1 MNGEAELVRV
11 SMLGGFRIQSGV
23 QQVSESRNRA
33 RLLWNLLEYLVAFR
47 HRDVPQ
53 EELIGV
59 LWQDDEIDN
68 PSGAL
73 KNLVYRIRTVL
84 SSQGIPQAK
93 KMILCR
99 RGAYSWNNGLPTVV
113 DVEEFER
120 LVQKADGESGRPREQ
135 LTLYLEAISLYK
147 GDFLPKSASE
157 EWVTPLST
165 YYRGLYVKC
174 VEQTARLLTDA
185 GRYQEIVDIAQQA
198 LVIDQF
204 EEGFHAVLLRAL
216 TAMEAYPRAMAH
228 YERVNRLFYRELGV
242 KPSEDLQQL
251 YQELVQNT
259 MQPKTDLETIK
270 KDLRETSLEQGAFF
284 CEYDVFK
291 NIYQLKARIAER
303 TGQSVFLLLLTAAG
317 AEGEPLSPKLLSSS
331 MDRLQDCLLQSLRR
345 SDVAARCSATQ
356 FVAMLSSLTQ
366 ENGLLVQQR
375 ILNRFQKENVQPE
388 VCIQFRFQPME
399 PMDGPPGKQKAR

>member
-1 MNGEAELVRV
+1 MNNETELVRI
-11 SMLGGFRIQSGV
+11 SMLGEFRIQSGE

-59 LWQDDEIDN
+59 LWPEDEIDN

-73 KNLVYRIRTVL
+73 KNLVYRIRMVL
-84 SSQGIPQAK
+84 SSQGISQAK

-99 RGAYSWNNGLPTVV
+99 RGAYSWNNGLSTVV
-113 DVEEFER
+113 DAEEFER
-120 LVQKADGESGRPREQ
+120 LVQKADGESARPREQ
-135 LTLYLEAISLYK
+135 LALYLKALSLYK

-174 VEQTARLLTDA
+174 VEQAA
-185 GRYQEIVDIAQQA
+185 RYQEIADIAQQA

-204 EEGFHAVLLRAL
+204 EEAFHAVLLRAL

-228 YERVNRLFYRELGV
+228 YERVSRLFYRELGV
-242 KPSEDLQQL
+242 KPSEGLQEL

-270 KDLRETSLEQGAFF
+270 KDLQETSLEQGAFF
-284 CEYDVFK
+284 CEYDAFK

-317 AEGEPLSPKLLSSS
+317 ADGEPLSPKILSSS
-331 MDRLQDCLLQSLRR
+331 MDRLQDCLLKSLRR

-356 FVAMLSSLTQ
+356 FVAMLPSLTQ
-366 ENGLLVQQR
+366 ENSLLIQQR
-375 ILNRFQKENVQPE
+375 IQNRFQRENFQPA
-388 VCIQFRFQPME
+388 VHIQFLFQPME
-399 PMDGPPGKQKAR
+399 SMNGSPGRRKA

>member
-120 LVQKADGESGRPREQ
+120 LVQKADGESDRPREQ

-251 YQELVQNT
+251 YQDR
-259 MQPKTDLETIK
+259 K
-270 KDLRETSLEQGAFF
+270 
-284 CEYDVFK
+284 
-291 NIYQLKARIAER
+291 
-303 TGQSVFLLLLTAAG
+303 SV
-317 AEGEPLSPKLLSSS
+317 
-331 MDRLQDCLLQSLRR
+331 
-345 SDVAARCSATQ
+345 V
-356 FVAMLSSLTQ
+356 
-366 ENGLLVQQR
+366 
-375 ILNRFQKENVQPE
+375 
-388 VCIQFRFQPME
+388 
-399 PMDGPPGKQKAR
+399 